1 MTQAAKDSGL
11 GRKSFVIGVTA
22 LPGNP
27 NDGHTLQAFIEPA
40 ERVSGVKLKA
50 LTRIPA
56 YNLGMPHSPNI
67 SGQTVAL
74 KLDVPPLVAK
84 ELGRASN
91 PSKLV
96 TRVLTEWAEQRAAEK
111 AARAAIKHNKGKPS
125 ISAEELYKQCGL

>member
-1 MTQAAKDSGL
+1 MTGIRCRRLS
-11 GRKSFVIGVTA
+11 S
-22 LPGNP
+22 
-27 NDGHTLQAFIEPA
+27 EPA
-40 ERVSGVKLKA
+40 ERVSGVKPKA
-50 LTRIPA
+50 LYTDPGH
-56 YNLGMPHSPNI
+56 NLSMPRSPDI

-96 TRVLTEWAEQRAAEK
+96 ARVLTEWAEQRAAEK